1 MSIVRT
7 CSRDIAPHRARDGSQ
22 VRDLIS
28 ADRDGSRYQSLTEVT
43 VPPGIETLL
52 QKHLRSEKLCHVLSG
67 QGFVTLDDETLELH
81 PGDTLLIPPGTPHAF
96 RNPDGMPLTMQCTFA
111 PPYSD
116 EDTFLLTG
124 DDGIAS
130 A

>member
-1 MSIVRT
+1 MHVRH
-7 CSRDIAPHRARDGSQ
+7 RDTSPRRAPDGSQ
-22 VRDLIS
+22 LRELVS
-28 ADRDGSRYQSLTEVT
+28 AGRGGSLRQSLAEVT

-67 QGFVTLDDETLELH
+67 QGFVTLDDETLEIR
-81 PGDTLLIPPGTPHAF
+81 PGDTLLIPPGAAHAF
-96 RNPDGMPLTMQCTFA
+96 RNPHGVPLTMLCSFA
-111 PPYSD
+111 PPYSG

>member
-1 MSIVRT
+1 MRVRQPDT
-7 CSRDIAPHRARDGSQ
+7 RPRLARDGSQ
-22 VRDLIS
+22 IRELIC
-28 ADRDGSRYQSLTEVT
+28 ADRNGSRRQSLAEII
-43 VPPGIETLL
+43 VPPGVETLL

-67 QGFVTLDDETLELH
+67 QGWVTLDDETVEIK
-81 PGDTLLIPPGTPHAF
+81 PGDTLLIAPGTAHAF
-96 RNPDGMPLTMQCTFA
+96 RNPHGTPLAMLCSFA

-124 DDGIAS
+124 DDGTAS